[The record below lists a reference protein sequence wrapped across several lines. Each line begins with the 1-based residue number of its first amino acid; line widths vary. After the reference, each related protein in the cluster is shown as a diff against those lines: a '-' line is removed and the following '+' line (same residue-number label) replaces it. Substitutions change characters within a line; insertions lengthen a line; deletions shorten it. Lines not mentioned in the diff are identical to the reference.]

1 VTTALENLDWLVDSL
16 TRRTA
21 DIAHAILV
29 SADGMPMAR
38 SAAFPPDRADQLA
51 AITSG
56 LTSLTQGAARCFAA
70 GQVHQLVV
78 EMDGGYLVVMSVGE
92 GSSLA
97 ALASPQCDLG
107 QVGYQMQLLIARV
120 ASALTPEI
128 RAVPPGA

>member
-16 TRRTA
+16 TRRTP

-38 SAAFPPDRADQLA
+38 SAAFPADRADQLA

-120 ASALTPEI
+120 ATALTPEI
-128 RAVPPGA
+128 RAVQPGA